1 MKYAE
6 TGIWRLML
14 MLLIMESLIGIAL
27 FTLIVIPMDLKDPL
41 AVIGDYPPAIRKRC
55 EELGIVEKREQR
67 LSGKDL
73 IRKVA
78 AVIVLVV
85 LAVLVM
91 IKINHADT
99 FIQGFGY
106 SYVIWLAITWFDAL
120 VIDCGWFCHSKR
132 MRIPG
137 TEDMKEYHDY
147 LFHIKE
153 SAIGS
158 LIGLPACA
166 IVGLAV
172 QMLA

>member
-1 MKYAE
+1 
-6 TGIWRLML
+6 
-14 MLLIMESLIGIAL
+14 MLLLIESLIGIAL

-55 EELGIVEKREQR
+55 EELGLIEKRKQQ
-67 LSGKDL
+67 LSQKDL
-73 IRKVA
+73 IRKGI
-78 AVIVLVV
+78 AVNVLV
-85 LAVLVM
+85 LIAVFVM
-91 IKINHADT
+91 IKVNHAT
-99 FIQGFGY
+99 TYLQGFGY
-106 SYVIWLAITWFDAL
+106 TYIIWLAITWFDAL

-147 LFHIKE
+147 LFHIKA
-153 SAIGS
+153 SAIGT

-172 QMLA
+172 QVLSLFL